1 MRYFF
6 SCLLIFFAC
15 HQVTAQEP
23 QLMLPSENDWNLLR
37 EGDSLAFR
45 ITVRD
50 TASDSGS
57 IWSYRVI
64 GDRELGYRLD
74 SSGVFTWVPSYEL
87 VDRVNEFKNF
97 SLIFEATDGAEGKL
111 RQEVDFTIFHV
122 NRPPTIEELPVFYVR
137 QNNPN
142 EINLNQLNQI
152 RDPDGDPVIFKPI
165 LSEMPEGASLSEL
178 GIFYWKPSR
187 NQFRSLQQ
195 APQEVRFIVQDQPY
209 KSEVTGRL
217 IIEPTQ
223 MDLPPE
229 IIMVPNDSVININE
243 DEFLNLNFYLSDP
256 NGDENIMD
264 VGYVT
269 NNQYVPAGLMQRNA
283 ATQVEF
289 KWMPGY
295 EFIEEEN
302 ATEEVEFTFFVV
314 DRSGKRSERRL
325 MVNIKDTEDIE
336 KKDQR
341 LFNKYKGI
349 LIETMDLIAQLDEN
363 QRELSKLLKK
373 ARKGKKN
380 RAITNASL
388 GAITGVGPVFIEA
401 PTKDYVTGIGGT
413 AVMTMGTLEATDVVG
428 RSQDD
433 ILEKMKLNIDIRN
446 QLQSQGDQFARKYA
460 LRTARREDEFFADID
475 KLRAQLNNKRL
486 ILLELDAS
494 WENPTSPTDRNIRK
508 TFPDYINE
516 GF

>member
-6 SCLLIFFAC
+6 SCLLLFLF
-15 HQVTAQEP
+15 HSFTNAQEARI
-23 QLMLPSENDWNLLR
+23 LLPESQDWNLLR
-37 EGDSLAFR
+37 EGDTLSFE
-45 ITVRD
+45 VGVSD
-50 TASDSGS
+50 TASL
-57 IWSYRVI
+57 WTVRVV
-64 GDRELGYRLD
+64 GNRELGYSLD
-74 SSGVFTWVPSYEL
+74 SAGRFGWVPDYDL
-87 VDRVNEFKNF
+87 VDRVNEFRNF
-97 SLIFEATDGAEGKL
+97 SLIFEATSNEGTGKL
-111 RQEVDFTIFHV
+111 RKEVDFTVFHV
-122 NRPPTIEELPVFYVR
+122 NRPPVIDELPVFYVR

-165 LSEMPEGASLSEL
+165 LSEMPEGATLSEL
-178 GIFYWKPSR
+178 GIFNWRPSR
-187 NQFRSLQQ
+187 NQFRALKES
-195 APQEVRFIVQDQPY
+195 PQVVRFIVQDQPY
-209 KSEVTGRL
+209 KAEVVGKL
-217 IIEPTQ
+217 MIQPTQ

-229 IIMVPNDSVININE
+229 IIMVPNDSVVTINE

-256 NGDENIMD
+256 NGDENIKD
-264 VGYVT
+264 VGYVS
-269 NNQYVPAGLMQRNA
+269 NSRDVPSQLLQRNA

-295 EFIEEEN
+295 EFVEDEN
-302 ATEEVEFTFFVV
+302 GTESVEFTFFVL
-314 DRSGKRSERRL
+314 DESNKRAERKLVVHIR
-325 MVNIKDTEDIE
+325 DTEDIE

-363 QRELSKLLKK
+363 QQALSKVLKK
-373 ARKGKKN
+373 ARKGKKH
-380 RAITNASL
+380 RAIANASL
-388 GAITGVGPVFIEA
+388 GAVTGVSPVFIEA

-433 ILEKMKLNIDIRN
+433 ILERMKLNIDIRN
-446 QLQSQGDQFARKYA
+446 LLQTEGDKFARKYA
-460 LRTARREDEFFADID
+460 LRTARREEEFFADID

-486 ILLELDAS
+486 ILLELDAG
-494 WENPTSPTDRNIRK
+494 WENPANPTDKNIRK